1 MFFEMKK
8 KLIHDVILGYTA
20 SKTTSIKA
28 SANNNNKDN
37 NNNNINVPD
46 ANNNNNGGGQT
57 KSQKHV
63 ATPNSPVTTNG
74 GETPVGTPAT
84 PNDGQQGGGG
94 GGGGTKD
101 KSLTVDKP
109 TKDEKDGATKDT
121 NDTKDKEDSFE
132 NHKPVIR
139 DAKRADEIKK
149 HGPVDQKR
157 KDYKTL
163 RYDIPSSDFDKSL
176 GLPNLEEKEKQEAGK

>member
-8 KLIHDVILGYTA
+8 KLIHDIILGYSKFLA
-20 SKTTSIKA
+20 YKLNEKNSILILYFHFSAVSKTTSIKA

-46 ANNNNNGGGQT
+46 ANNNNGGGQT

-139 DAKRADEIKK
+139 DAKRADE
-149 HGPVDQKR
+149 VSF
-157 KDYKTL
+157 YL
-163 RYDIPSSDFDKSL
+163 
-176 GLPNLEEKEKQEAGK
+176 